1 MRIYTLEMCAQ
12 VEKLGED
19 YINKGDYESA
29 LFEFRR
35 ARGRYLTLKE
45 RNINVNDD
53 LARCDCFIDYLDDFA
68 D

>member
-1 MRIYTLEMCAQ
+1 MRIYTKEMCEQ

-19 YINKGDYESA
+19 YINKGDYGCA

-45 RNINVNDD
+45 RNINVKKD
-53 LARCDCFIDYLDDFA
+53 LARCDYFIDYLTAIDC
-68 D
+68 